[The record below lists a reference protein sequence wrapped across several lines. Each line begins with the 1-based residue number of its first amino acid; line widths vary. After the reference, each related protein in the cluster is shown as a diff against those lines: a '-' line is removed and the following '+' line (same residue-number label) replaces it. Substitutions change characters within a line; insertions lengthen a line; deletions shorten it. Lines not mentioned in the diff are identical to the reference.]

1 MAKQSNQKAKLL
13 YLQKFLTEETDAQHG
28 ITIAGLVDRLAEAG
42 IAAERKS
49 LYDDIDVLRAFGL
62 QIETVRGRANSYK
75 LTGRVL
81 QAQEVVKTGLALKAA
96 GVDGAEAIIE
106 SLCGLL
112 SKYDAESVKNELAA
126 AVMPQQDNTTGAEAQ
141 EAPAEALPEAAPE
154 AEQSEC
160 VKEAAQPETDKAE
173 EKSAPEAEKTAA
185 VKTSKA
191 AKADAKDDSNTET
204 IELKCTA
211 DLQDAVLAYLG
222 TSAKIV
228 KVKSSGVVIKAK
240 TVVNEDFYA
249 QLIKWSGVKLSEPSE
264 RRKEFKKYCK
274 KIISQYK

>member
-49 LYDDIDVLRAFGL
+49 LYDDIEVLRAFGL

-96 GVDGAEAIIE
+96 GVEGAEAIIE

-126 AVMPQQDNTTGAEAQ
+126 AVMLQQDNAHSTEAQ
-141 EAPAEALPEAAPE
+141 EAQETPAEIRSETVPEAAQ
-154 AEQSEC
+154 AEC
-160 VKEAAQPETDKAE
+160 VKETAQPETDEAE
-173 EKSAPEAEKTAA
+173 EKSAPEAEKAA
-185 VKTSKA
+185 A
-191 AKADAKDDSNTET
+191 AKDASAAET
-204 IELKCTA
+204 IELKCA
-211 DLQDAVLAYLG
+211 AELQDAVLAYLG
-222 TSAKIV
+222 ASAKIV

-249 QLIKWSGVKLSEPSE
+249 QLIKWGGVKLSEPSE

>member
-96 GVDGAEAIIE
+96 GVEGAEAIIE

-126 AVMPQQDNTTGAEAQ
+126 AVIPQQDNTTGAEAQ
-141 EAPAEALPEAAPE
+141 EAPAEVLPETVPE
-154 AEQSEC
+154 AEC
-160 VKEAAQPETDKAE
+160 VKETAQPETDKAE
-173 EKSAPEAEKTAA
+173 EKSALQAEKAA
-185 VKTSKA
+185 A
-191 AKADAKDDSNTET
+191 AKDASAAET
-204 IELKCTA
+204 IELKCA
-211 DLQDAVLAYLG
+211 AELQDAVLAYLG
-222 TSAKIV
+222 AGAKIV

-240 TVVNEDFYA
+240 TVINEDFYA
-249 QLIKWSGVKLSEPSE
+249 QLIKLGGVKLSEPSE

-274 KIISQYK
+274 KSSASINNGE

>member
-81 QAQEVVKTGLALKAA
+81 QAQDVVKTGLALKAA
-96 GVDGAEAIIE
+96 GVEGAEAIID

-126 AVMPQQDNTTGAEAQ
+126 AVMPQQDNAHSTEAQ
-141 EAPAEALPEAAPE
+141 EVPAEVLPETVPE
-154 AEQSEC
+154 AEC
-160 VKEAAQPETDKAE
+160 VKETAQPETDKAE
-173 EKSAPEAEKTAA
+173 EKSAPEAEKAA
-185 VKTSKA
+185 A
-191 AKADAKDDSNTET
+191 AKDASAAET
-204 IELKCTA
+204 IELKCAA

-222 TSAKIV
+222 ASAKIV

-240 TVVNEDFYA
+240 TIVNEDFYA
-249 QLIKWSGVKLSEPSE
+249 QLIKWGGVKLSEPSE

>member
-49 LYDDIDVLRAFGL
+49 LYDDIEVLRAFGL

-96 GVDGAEAIIE
+96 GEAIID

-126 AVMPQQDNTTGAEAQ
+126 AVMPQQDNATGAEAQ
-141 EAPAEALPEAAPE
+141 EAPAEVLPETAPE
-154 AEQSEC
+154 AEQAEC
-160 VKEAAQPETDKAE
+160 VKETAQPENDKAE
-173 EKSAPEAEKTAA
+173 EKSAPEAEKA
-185 VKTSKA
+185 SA
-191 AKADAKDDSNTET
+191 AKEASAAET
-204 IELKCTA
+204 IELKCAA
-211 DLQDAVLAYLG
+211 DLQDAVLSYLG
-222 TSAKIV
+222 GSAKIV

-249 QLIKWSGVKLSEPSE
+249 QLIKWGGVKLSEPSE

>member
-49 LYDDIDVLRAFGL
+49 LYDDIEVLRAFGL

-81 QAQEVVKTGLALKAA
+81 QAQDVVKTGLALKAA
-96 GVDGAEAIIE
+96 GVEDAEAIID

-126 AVMPQQDNTTGAEAQ
+126 AVMPQKDNAHSTEAQ
-141 EAPAEALPEAAPE
+141 EVPAEVLPETVPE
-154 AEQSEC
+154 AEC
-160 VKEAAQPETDKAE
+160 VKETAQPETDKAE
-173 EKSAPEAEKTAA
+173 EKSAPEAEKAA
-185 VKTSKA
+185 A
-191 AKADAKDDSNTET
+191 AKDAGDAET
-204 IELKCTA
+204 IELKCAA

-222 TSAKIV
+222 ASAKIV

-249 QLIKWSGVKLSEPSE
+249 QLIKWGGVKLSEPSE

>member
-49 LYDDIDVLRAFGL
+49 LYDDIEVLRAFGL

-81 QAQEVVKTGLALKAA
+81 QAQDVVKTGLALKAA
-96 GVDGAEAIIE
+96 GVEDAEAIID

-126 AVMPQQDNTTGAEAQ
+126 AVMPQQDNATGTEAQ
-141 EAPAEALPEAAPE
+141 ETPAEVLPETSPK
-154 AEQSEC
+154 AEQAEN
-160 VKEAAQPETDKAE
+160 VKEAAQQETDKAE
-173 EKSAPEAEKTAA
+173 EKSAPEAEKAA
-185 VKTSKA
+185 A
-191 AKADAKDDSNTET
+191 AKDASAAET
-204 IELKCTA
+204 IELKCAA

-222 TSAKIV
+222 ASAKIV
-228 KVKSSGVVIKAK
+228 KVKSSGVVI
-240 TVVNEDFYA
+240 
-249 QLIKWSGVKLSEPSE
+249 
-264 RRKEFKKYCK
+264 
-274 KIISQYK
+274 

>member
-28 ITIAGLVDRLAEAG
+28 ITIAELVDRLAEAG

-49 LYDDIDVLRAFGL
+49 LYDDIEVLRAFGL

-96 GVDGAEAIIE
+96 GVEGAEAIID

-126 AVMPQQDNTTGAEAQ
+126 AVMPQQDNAHSTEAQ
-141 EAPAEALPEAAPE
+141 ETPAEILPEAA
-154 AEQSEC
+154 QSEN
-160 VKEAAQPETDKAE
+160 VKETAQPETDKAE
-173 EKSAPEAEKTAA
+173 EKSAPQAEKTAA
-185 VKTSKA
+185 
-191 AKADAKDDSNTET
+191 AKDASAAET
-204 IELKCTA
+204 IELKCAA
-211 DLQDAVLAYLG
+211 DLQDAVLSYLG
-222 TSAKIV
+222 AGAKIV

-249 QLIKWSGVKLSEPSE
+249 QLIKWGGVKLSEPSE

>member
-49 LYDDIDVLRAFGL
+49 LYDDIEVLRAFGL

-81 QAQEVVKTGLALKAA
+81 QAQDVVKTGMALKAA
-96 GVDGAEAIIE
+96 GVKGAEAIIE

-112 SKYDAESVKNELAA
+112 SKYDAENVKNELAA
-126 AVMPQQDNTTGAEAQ
+126 AVMPQQDNDSAIEAQ
-141 EAPAEALPEAAPE
+141 EAPAEILSETALEAAQ
-154 AEQSEC
+154 AEC
-160 VKEAAQPETDKAE
+160 VKETAQPETEKAE
-173 EKSAPEAEKTAA
+173 EKSVPEAEKTAA
-185 VKTSKA
+185 AKEVGA
-191 AKADAKDDSNTET
+191 AET
-204 IELKCTA
+204 IELKCAA
-211 DLQDAVLAYLG
+211 DLQDAVLSYLG
-222 TSAKIV
+222 ASAKIV

-249 QLIKWSGVKLSEPSE
+249 QLIKWGGVKLSEPSE

>member
-49 LYDDIDVLRAFGL
+49 LYDDIEVLRAFGL

-96 GVDGAEAIIE
+96 GVEDAEAIIE

-126 AVMPQQDNTTGAEAQ
+126 AVMPQQDNATGAEAQ
-141 EAPAEALPEAAPE
+141 EAPAEVLPETVPE
-154 AEQSEC
+154 AEQSEN
-160 VKEAAQPETDKAE
+160 VKETAQPETDEAE
-173 EKSAPEAEKTAA
+173 EKSAPQAEKAAA

-191 AKADAKDDSNTET
+191 AKADAKDDSAAET
-204 IELKCTA
+204 IELKCAA

-222 TSAKIV
+222 ASAKIV

-240 TVVNEDFYA
+240 TIVNEDFYA
-249 QLIKWSGVKLSEPSE
+249 QLIKWGGVKLSEPSE

>member
-13 YLQKFLTEETDAQHG
+13 YLQKFLTEETDTQHG

-49 LYDDIDVLRAFGL
+49 LYDDIEVLRAFGL

-96 GVDGAEAIIE
+96 GVEGAEAIID

-126 AVMPQQDNTTGAEAQ
+126 AVMPQQDNATGAEAQ
-141 EAPAEALPEAAPE
+141 EAPAEVLPETVPE
-154 AEQSEC
+154 AVTAENL
-160 VKEAAQPETDKAE
+160 KETAQPETDKA
-173 EKSAPEAEKTAA
+173 A
-185 VKTSKA
+185 A
-191 AKADAKDDSNTET
+191 AKDASAAET
-204 IELKCTA
+204 IELKCA
-211 DLQDAVLAYLG
+211 AELQDAVLAYLG
-222 TSAKIV
+222 ASAKIV

-240 TVVNEDFYA
+240 TIVNEDFYA
-249 QLIKWSGVKLSEPSE
+249 QLIKWGGVKLSEPSE

>member
-49 LYDDIDVLRAFGL
+49 LYDDIEVLRAFGL
-62 QIETVRGRANSYK
+62 KIETVRGRANSYK

-96 GVDGAEAIIE
+96 GVEGAEAIID

-126 AVMPQQDNTTGAEAQ
+126 AVMPQQDNATGAEAQ
-141 EAPAEALPEAAPE
+141 ETPAEILPEAA
-154 AEQSEC
+154 QSEN
-160 VKEAAQPETDKAE
+160 VKETAQPENDKAE
-173 EKSAPEAEKTAA
+173 EKSAPEAEKAA
-185 VKTSKA
+185 A
-191 AKADAKDDSNTET
+191 AKEASAAET
-204 IELKCTA
+204 IELKCA
-211 DLQDAVLAYLG
+211 AELQDAVLDYLG
-222 TSAKIV
+222 ASAKIV

-240 TVVNEDFYA
+240 TIVNEDFYA
-249 QLIKWSGVKLSEPSE
+249 QLIKWGGVKLSEPSE

-274 KIISQYK
+274 KSSASINNGE

>member
-49 LYDDIDVLRAFGL
+49 LYDDIEVLRAFGL

-96 GVDGAEAIIE
+96 GVEGAEAIID

-126 AVMPQQDNTTGAEAQ
+126 VMPQQDNDSAIEAQ
-141 EAPAEALPEAAPE
+141 ETPAEVLPETAPE
-154 AEQSEC
+154 AEQAEC
-160 VKEAAQPETDKAE
+160 VKETAQPENDKAE
-173 EKSAPEAEKTAA
+173 EKSAPQAEKTAA
-185 VKTSKA
+185 
-191 AKADAKDDSNTET
+191 AKDASAAET
-204 IELKCTA
+204 IELKCAA
-211 DLQDAVLAYLG
+211 DLQDAVLSYLG
-222 TSAKIV
+222 GSAKIV

-249 QLIKWSGVKLSEPSE
+249 QLIKWGGVKLSEPSE

>member
-49 LYDDIDVLRAFGL
+49 LYDDIEVLRAFGL

-81 QAQEVVKTGLALKAA
+81 QAQEVVKTGLALKAV
-96 GVDGAEAIIE
+96 GVEDAEAIID

-126 AVMPQQDNTTGAEAQ
+126 AVLPQQDNDSATEAQ
-141 EAPAEALPEAAPE
+141 EAPAEVLPKPYPK
-154 AEQSEC
+154 Q
-160 VKEAAQPETDKAE
+160 
-173 EKSAPEAEKTAA
+173 
-185 VKTSKA
+185 
-191 AKADAKDDSNTET
+191 
-204 IELKCTA
+204 
-211 DLQDAVLAYLG
+211 
-222 TSAKIV
+222 
-228 KVKSSGVVIKAK
+228 
-240 TVVNEDFYA
+240 
-249 QLIKWSGVKLSEPSE
+249 
-264 RRKEFKKYCK
+264 
-274 KIISQYK
+274 

>member
-49 LYDDIDVLRAFGL
+49 LYDDIEVLRAFGL
-62 QIETVRGRANSYK
+62 QIEIVRGRANSYK

-81 QAQEVVKTGLALKAA
+81 QAQDVVKTGMALKAA
-96 GVDGAEAIIE
+96 GVEGAEAIIE

-112 SKYDAESVKNELAA
+112 SKYDAESVKNEFAA
-126 AVMPQQDNTTGAEAQ
+126 AVMPQQDNDSATEAQ
-141 EAPAEALPEAAPE
+141 ETPAEVLPE
-154 AEQSEC
+154 AEQSEN
-160 VKEAAQPETDKAE
+160 VKETVQPENDKAE
-173 EKSAPEAEKTAA
+173 EKSAPEAEKAA
-185 VKTSKA
+185 A
-191 AKADAKDDSNTET
+191 AKDASVAET
-204 IELKCTA
+204 IELKCAA

-222 TSAKIV
+222 AGAKIV

-249 QLIKWSGVKLSEPSE
+249 QLIKWGGVKLSEPSE

>member
-13 YLQKFLTEETDAQHG
+13 YLQKFLTEETDAHHG

-49 LYDDIDVLRAFGL
+49 LYDDIEVLRAFGL

-81 QAQEVVKTGLALKAA
+81 QAQEVVKTGLALKAV
-96 GVDGAEAIIE
+96 GVEDAEAIIE

-126 AVMPQQDNTTGAEAQ
+126 AVMPQQDNAHSTEAQ
-141 EAPAEALPEAAPE
+141 EAPAEILPEAAPE

-160 VKEAAQPETDKAE
+160 VKEAAQPENDKAE
-173 EKSAPEAEKTAA
+173 EKSAPQAEKTAA
-185 VKTSKA
+185 
-191 AKADAKDDSNTET
+191 AKDASAAET
-204 IELKCTA
+204 IELKCAA
-211 DLQDAVLAYLG
+211 DLQDAVLSYLG
-222 TSAKIV
+222 ASAKIV

-249 QLIKWSGVKLSEPSE
+249 QLIEWGGVKLSEPSE

>member
-49 LYDDIDVLRAFGL
+49 LYDDIEVLRAFGL

-81 QAQEVVKTGLALKAA
+81 QAQDVVKTGLALKAA
-96 GVDGAEAIIE
+96 GVEGAEAIIE

-112 SKYDAESVKNELAA
+112 SKYDAESVKNEL
-126 AVMPQQDNTTGAEAQ
+126 VMPQQDNAHSTEAQ
-141 EAPAEALPEAAPE
+141 EAPAEILPEAAPE

-160 VKEAAQPETDKAE
+160 VKEAAQPENDKAE
-173 EKSAPEAEKTAA
+173 EKSAPQAEKTAA
-185 VKTSKA
+185 
-191 AKADAKDDSNTET
+191 AKDAGAAET
-204 IELKCTA
+204 IELKCAA

-222 TSAKIV
+222 AGAKIV

-249 QLIKWSGVKLSEPSE
+249 QLIKWGGVKLSEPSE

>member
-49 LYDDIDVLRAFGL
+49 LYDDIEVLRAFGL

-81 QAQEVVKTGLALKAA
+81 QAQEVVKTGLALKAV
-96 GVDGAEAIIE
+96 GVEDAEAIIE

-126 AVMPQQDNTTGAEAQ
+126 AVMPQQDNAPGTEAQ
-141 EAPAEALPEAAPE
+141 EAPAEILPEAAPE
-154 AEQSEC
+154 AAQSEN
-160 VKEAAQPETDKAE
+160 VKETAQPETDEAE
-173 EKSAPEAEKTAA
+173 EKSAPEAEKAA
-185 VKTSKA
+185 A
-191 AKADAKDDSNTET
+191 AKDASAAET
-204 IELKCTA
+204 IELKCAA
-211 DLQDAVLAYLG
+211 DLQDAVLSYLG
-222 TSAKIV
+222 AGAKIV
-228 KVKSSGVVIKAK
+228 GSVTTNG
-240 TVVNEDFYA
+240 
-249 QLIKWSGVKLSEPSE
+249 
-264 RRKEFKKYCK
+264 
-274 KIISQYK
+274 

>member
-49 LYDDIDVLRAFGL
+49 LYDDIEVLRAFGL

-81 QAQEVVKTGLALKAA
+81 QAQDVVKTGLALKAA
-96 GVDGAEAIIE
+96 GVEGAEAIID

-126 AVMPQQDNTTGAEAQ
+126 AVMPQQDNDSAIEAQ
-141 EAPAEALPEAAPE
+141 ETPAEVLPETAPE

-160 VKEAAQPETDKAE
+160 VKEAAQPE
-173 EKSAPEAEKTAA
+173 KTKRKKNPHRKRKKQLPL
-185 VKTSKA
+185 KTP
-191 AKADAKDDSNTET
+191 
-204 IELKCTA
+204 
-211 DLQDAVLAYLG
+211 VPP
-222 TSAKIV
+222 
-228 KVKSSGVVIKAK
+228 
-240 TVVNEDFYA
+240 
-249 QLIKWSGVKLSEPSE
+249 KLLS
-264 RRKEFKKYCK
+264 
-274 KIISQYK
+274 

>member
-49 LYDDIDVLRAFGL
+49 LYDDIEVLRAFGL

-81 QAQEVVKTGLALKAA
+81 QAQEVVKTGLALKAV
-96 GVDGAEAIIE
+96 GVEDAEAIIE

-112 SKYDAESVKNELAA
+112 SKYDAEIVKNELAA
-126 AVMPQQDNTTGAEAQ
+126 AVMPQQDNAPGAEAQ
-141 EAPAEALPEAAPE
+141 EAPAEILPEAAPE

-160 VKEAAQPETDKAE
+160 VKEAAQPENDKAE
-173 EKSAPEAEKTAA
+173 EKSAPQAEKTAA
-185 VKTSKA
+185 AKEAGA
-191 AKADAKDDSNTET
+191 AET
-204 IELKCTA
+204 IELKCAA
-211 DLQDAVLAYLG
+211 DLQDAVLSYLG
-222 TSAKIV
+222 ASAKIV

>member
-49 LYDDIDVLRAFGL
+49 LYDDIEVLRAFGL

-96 GVDGAEAIIE
+96 GVEGAEAIIE

-126 AVMPQQDNTTGAEAQ
+126 AVIPQQDNATGTEAQ
-141 EAPAEALPEAAPE
+141 EVPAEILPETAPE
-154 AEQSEC
+154 AEQSEN
-160 VKEAAQPETDKAE
+160 VKETVQPETDKAE
-173 EKSAPEAEKTAA
+173 DKSAPEAEKAA
-185 VKTSKA
+185 A
-191 AKADAKDDSNTET
+191 ASAAET
-204 IELKCTA
+204 IELKCA
-211 DLQDAVLAYLG
+211 AELQDAVLAYLG
-222 TSAKIV
+222 ASAKIV

-240 TVVNEDFYA
+240 TVVNEDFYV
-249 QLIKWSGVKLSEPSE
+249 QLIKWGGVKLSEPSE

>member
-49 LYDDIDVLRAFGL
+49 LYDDIEVLRAFGL

-81 QAQEVVKTGLALKAA
+81 QAQDVVKTGLALKAA
-96 GVDGAEAIIE
+96 GVESAEAIIE

-112 SKYDAESVKNELAA
+112 SKYDAESVKNELTA
-126 AVMPQQDNTTGAEAQ
+126 AVMPQQDNAHSAEAQ
-141 EAPAEALPEAAPE
+141 EVPAEVLPEAAPE
-154 AEQSEC
+154 AVTAEN
-160 VKEAAQPETDKAE
+160 VKESAQPETDKAE
-173 EKSAPEAEKTAA
+173 EKSAPEAEKATAA
-185 VKTSKA
+185 KEDNA
-191 AKADAKDDSNTET
+191 ET
-204 IELKCTA
+204 IELKCAA

-222 TSAKIV
+222 ASAKIV

-240 TVVNEDFYA
+240 TIVNEDFYA
-249 QLIKWSGVKLSEPSE
+249 QLIKWGGVKLSEPSE

-274 KIISQYK
+274 KNHQPV

>member
-13 YLQKFLTEETDAQHG
+13 YLQKFLTEETDTQHG

-49 LYDDIDVLRAFGL
+49 LYDDIEVLRAFGL

-96 GVDGAEAIIE
+96 GVEGAEAIID

-126 AVMPQQDNTTGAEAQ
+126 AVMPQQDNATGAEAQ
-141 EAPAEALPEAAPE
+141 EAPAAVT
-154 AEQSEC
+154 AENL
-160 VKEAAQPETDKAE
+160 KETAQPETDKAE
-173 EKSAPEAEKTAA
+173 DKSAPEAEKAA
-185 VKTSKA
+185 A
-191 AKADAKDDSNTET
+191 AKDASAAET
-204 IELKCTA
+204 IELKCA
-211 DLQDAVLAYLG
+211 AELQDAVLAYLG
-222 TSAKIV
+222 ASAKIV

-240 TVVNEDFYA
+240 TIVNEDFYA
-249 QLIKWSGVKLSEPSE
+249 QLIKWGGVKLSEPSE

>member
-49 LYDDIDVLRAFGL
+49 LYDDIEVLRAFGL

-96 GVDGAEAIIE
+96 GVEGAEAIIE
-106 SLCGLL
+106 GLCGL

-126 AVMPQQDNTTGAEAQ
+126 AVMPQQDNAPGIEAQ
-141 EAPAEALPEAAPE
+141 EAPAEILPEAAPE
-154 AEQSEC
+154 A
-160 VKEAAQPETDKAE
+160 AQPENDKAE
-173 EKSAPEAEKTAA
+173 EKPAPQAEKTAA
-185 VKTSKA
+185 
-191 AKADAKDDSNTET
+191 AKDASAAET
-204 IELKCTA
+204 IELKCAA

-222 TSAKIV
+222 ASAKIV

-249 QLIKWSGVKLSEPSE
+249 QLIKWGGVKLSEPSE

>member
-49 LYDDIDVLRAFGL
+49 LYDDIEVLRAFGL

-96 GVDGAEAIIE
+96 GVEGAEAIIE

-126 AVMPQQDNTTGAEAQ
+126 AVMPQQDNATGTEAQ
-141 EAPAEALPEAAPE
+141 EAPAEILPEAAPE
-154 AEQSEC
+154 AEKAAAA
-160 VKEAAQPETDKAE
+160 KEAG
-173 EKSAPEAEKTAA
+173 AA
-185 VKTSKA
+185 
-191 AKADAKDDSNTET
+191 ET
-204 IELKCTA
+204 IELKCA
-211 DLQDAVLAYLG
+211 AELQDAVLAYLG
-222 TSAKIV
+222 ASAKIV

-249 QLIKWSGVKLSEPSE
+249 QLIKWGGVKLSEPSE

-274 KIISQYK
+274 KNHQPV

>member
-49 LYDDIDVLRAFGL
+49 LYDDIEVLRAFGL

-96 GVDGAEAIIE
+96 GVEGAEAIIE

-112 SKYDAESVKNELAA
+112 SKYDAESVKNELTA
-126 AVMPQQDNTTGAEAQ
+126 AVLPQQDNAHST
-141 EAPAEALPEAAPE
+141 EAPAEVLPETSPE
-154 AEQSEC
+154 AEQAEC
-160 VKEAAQPETDKAE
+160 VKETAQPETDKAE
-173 EKSAPEAEKTAA
+173 EKSAPQAEKTAA
-185 VKTSKA
+185 
-191 AKADAKDDSNTET
+191 AKDASAAET
-204 IELKCTA
+204 IELKCAA
-211 DLQDAVLAYLG
+211 DLQDAVLSYLG
-222 TSAKIV
+222 ASAKIV

-249 QLIKWSGVKLSEPSE
+249 QLIKWGGVKLSEPSE